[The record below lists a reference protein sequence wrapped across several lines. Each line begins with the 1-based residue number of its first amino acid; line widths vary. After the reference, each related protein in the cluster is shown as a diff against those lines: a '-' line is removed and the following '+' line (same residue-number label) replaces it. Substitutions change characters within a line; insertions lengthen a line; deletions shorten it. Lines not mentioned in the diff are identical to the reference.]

1 MDLKVISVLSIIL
14 VAGLSILAEGKTLP
28 TRCQCKVA
36 PRERK
41 DCGHPGMS
49 AVECRKAGCCFD
61 ASVSGLP
68 RCFAPKAKKVR
79 KVCPNNPDSRRNCGF
94 PGITA
99 KECERKGCCF
109 RAYPAGVPWCFY
121 HRVVEQGETREEK
134 YWLFNLA
141 EETSHDDRNAQKAA
155 EERSTSVAA
164 EQGATV
170 FCNMGNGQ
178 VRLAE

>member
-121 HRVVEQGETREEK
+121 HRVVEQGETAAE
-134 YWLFNLA
+134 NLA
-141 EETSHDDRNAQKAA
+141 IF
-155 EERSTSVAA
+155 
-164 EQGATV
+164 GPIP
-170 FCNMGNGQ
+170 MGNNSRRPQ
-178 VRLAE
+178 LRLYSL